1 MVCEDSTPR
10 FYALSKND
18 SRKLEKVSEKV
29 NKNVYLRIVYKR
41 NY

>member
-18 SRKLEKVSEKV
+18 SRKLEKDGE
-29 NKNVYLRIVYKR
+29 NINENIYLCVVYKR